1 MLPFSWV
8 APTLLSS
15 GGPEVLPGGRW
26 GAGSRSPVCLP
37 LVLTTFLANP
47 PSSARLAGASA
58 ALVLCADGN
67 AEVTEKGMQKTGNTT
82 AALRLSPQDAERELT
97 LYLTVALFVETG

>member
-1 MLPFSWV
+1 
-8 APTLLSS
+8 
-15 GGPEVLPGGRW
+15 
-26 GAGSRSPVCLP
+26 
-37 LVLTTFLANP
+37 
-47 PSSARLAGASA
+47 
-58 ALVLCADGN
+58 LVLCADGN